1 MSLSPHAQSLLD
13 ALPADGST
21 VGNVSLR
28 AQLQLDEAA
37 YLAAKEELVAAQLV
51 IPGRG
56 RGGSLACATASEE
69 PAQGELFTKEEKAPK
84 LVKEKKEPRAAAT
97 PRVQAEPEERSQG
110 SLQDGINKS
119 LWGACDTFRGT
130 ISPDTYKDF
139 ILTMLFLKYISDV
152 WQDHFEGYQKQYGD
166 EPELI
171 AEMMKS
177 ERFALP
183 PEASFYKL
191 FERRH
196 EPGNGER
203 IDQALHAI
211 EEANGNKLRDANK
224 SVFQDISFNTDKL
237 GEEKQKNT
245 ILRHL
250 LEDFAKP
257 DLNLRPSRVG
267 TLDVIGNAY
276 EYLIKNFA
284 ASGGQK
290 AGEFYTPP
298 EVSDLIAELLDPKP
312 GDRICDPACGSG
324 SLLMKC
330 GRKIRR
336 DTGAKNYAL
345 FGQEA
350 IGSTWSL
357 AKMNMFLHGE
367 DNHKIEWGDT
377 IRNPKLL
384 DRNGDLELFDVVTA
398 NPPFSLDKWGHEEAE
413 HDPFG
418 RFRRGVPPKTKGDY
432 AFILHMI
439 ETLKPGSGR
448 MGVVVPH
455 GVLFRGSTEGSIR
468 QKLIEENLL
477 DTVIGLPEKL
487 FYGTGIPAAILI
499 FRKQKTDAKVLF
511 IDASSDCKAGKNQ
524 NLLAPEHIAKIL
536 ATAKARQSVPKY
548 AHLATLEEI
557 RSNDFNLN
565 IPRYVDTFEEEAT
578 LDLVAI
584 RSQRLALKAELA
596 DLEIKMAGYLKELG
610 YE

>member
-1 MSLSPHAQSLLD
+1 MND
-13 ALPADGST
+13 KI
-21 VGNVSLR
+21 N
-28 AQLQLDEAA
+28 
-37 YLAAKEELVAAQLV
+37 
-51 IPGRG
+51 
-56 RGGSLACATASEE
+56 
-69 PAQGELFTKEEKAPK
+69 
-84 LVKEKKEPRAAAT
+84 
-97 PRVQAEPEERSQG
+97 
-110 SLQDGINKS
+110 QDSINKA
-119 LWGACDTFRGT
+119 LWNACDTFRGT
-130 ISPDTYKDF
+130 ISADTYKDF

-152 WQDHFEGYQKQYGD
+152 WQDHYDGYKAEYGD

-171 AEMMKS
+171 EEMMKN
-177 ERFALP
+177 ERFVLP
-183 PEASFYKL
+183 KTASFYAL
-191 FERRH
+191 YEHRH

-203 IDQALHAI
+203 IDQALHSI
-211 EEANGNKLRDANK
+211 EEANGTKLKDAGK

-257 DLNLRPSRVG
+257 ELNLKPSRVG

-298 EVSDLIAELLDPKP
+298 EVSDLIAELLEPQP
-312 GDRICDPACGSG
+312 GDSICDPACGSG

-330 GRKIRR
+330 GRKVVA
-336 DTGAKNYAL
+336 DHGSKQYAL
-345 FGQEA
+345 YGQEA

-384 DRNGDLELFDVVTA
+384 DKNGDLMLFDIVTA
-398 NPPFSLDKWGHEEAE
+398 NPPFSLDKWGHDEAE
-413 HDPFG
+413 HDKFS

-439 ETLKPGSGR
+439 ETLKPKTGR

-455 GVLFRGSTEGSIR
+455 GVLFRGSSEGKIR
-468 QKLIEENLL
+468 QKLIDENLL
-477 DTVIGLPEKL
+477 DAVIGLPEKL

-499 FRKQKTDAKVLF
+499 FKKEKVDDNVLF
-511 IDASSDCKAGKNQ
+511 IDASREFKSGKNQ
-524 NLLAPEHIAKIL
+524 NQLSEENIAKIV
-536 ATAKARQSVPKY
+536 ATYKAGENVGKY
-548 AHLATLEEI
+548 AYLASLKEI
-557 RSNDFNLN
+557 QENDYNLN
-565 IPRYVDTFEEEAT
+565 IPRYVDTFEAEAEID
-578 LDLVAI
+578 LDAI
-584 RSQRLALKAELA
+584 AQQLQALEHDSQKTDAIIA
-596 DLEIKMAGYLKELG
+596 DFCKELG
-610 YE
+610 IVSPFSEVK